1 MIMII
6 IYHIFL
12 VKVDALLL
20 RLMWMQVR
28 SLVVMNWDVF
38 QLSNVL
44 NQLIT

>member
-6 IYHIFL
+6 IYNIFL